1 MGYDDYTWMVTL
13 KVMMIK
19 FNNTMIKYGMQK
31 INKNKNKNR
40 INTTRKVEQKVIY
53 KSCSFRKVKLNCGCL
68 NPLTWLQKL
77 RCKGALCPWDH
88 EIF

>member
-40 INTTRKVEQKVIY
+40 INTTRKVEQKVI
-53 KSCSFRKVKLNCGCL
+53 
-68 NPLTWLQKL
+68 
-77 RCKGALCPWDH
+77 
-88 EIF
+88 